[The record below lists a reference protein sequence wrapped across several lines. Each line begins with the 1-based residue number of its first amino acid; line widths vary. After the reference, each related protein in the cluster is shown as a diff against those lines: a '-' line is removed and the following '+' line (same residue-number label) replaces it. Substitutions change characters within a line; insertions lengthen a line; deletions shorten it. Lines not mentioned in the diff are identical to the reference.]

1 MLDAI
6 LLKMLVFKGTILFFI
21 NEFAIWV
28 IISGLVEMLHI
39 F

>member
-6 LLKMLVFKGTILFFI
+6 LLKMLVFKGTILFFT

-28 IISGLVEMLHI
+28 IISGLVEMLDI